1 MAHVINEDK
10 IRDTIRRSNDNETI
24 PLHAL
29 RPLEIGGQSIVY
41 RVYIRGRLDWA
52 VRIPVRLSVAA
63 AKDVF
68 EVDNTLLR
76 RLEVAK
82 FPWSPRVLGEE
93 LNDYDSGSF
102 PFSVYKWLPGKPLK
116 WNTMEP
122 PSLKVRQRFLRQ
134 FAQAFLSLISCTRFN
149 GKGLL

>member
-10 IRDTIRRSNDNETI
+10 ILETIRRFNDNETI

-29 RPLEIGGQSIVY
+29 RPPEIGGQSIVY
-41 RVYIRGRLDWA
+41 QVYIPGRVDWA
-52 VRIPVRLSVAA
+52 VRIPVRLSVTA
-63 AKDVF
+63 AKDVI
-68 EVDNTLLR
+68 EVENTLLR

-82 FPWSPRVLGEE
+82 FPWSARVLGEE
-93 LNDYDSGSF
+93 LNDSNNVGF
-102 PFSVYKWLPGKPLK
+102 PLSVYNWLPRKPLE
-116 WNTMEP
+116 WNNMEP

-134 FAQAFLSLISCTRFN
+134 FAQAFLSLISCTRVN